1 MTRLSWKQSETGRV
15 NEHCALCVVLLQSI
29 SHVTRASDMA
39 KAKKPEGEAA
49 AAAGA
54 QGNNTVM
61 QLYSPSPGAGLR
73 GVGAAAPPPSLSPP

>member
-1 MTRLSWKQSETGRV
+1 MTL
-15 NEHCALCVVLLQSI
+15 
-29 SHVTRASDMA
+29 ASDMA

-61 QLYSPSPGAGLR
+61 QLYSPSPGEGLR
-73 GVGAAAPPPSLSPP
+73 GVGGAPPSLSPP